1 MSRAILDIDELK
13 RFIAAL
19 QRTQAELNEKKRRIA
34 RKFKDLNEVW
44 QDAKYQRF
52 EQKFNETTAQ
62 IDQFLKYAELYI
74 EHLKRKGELAQRY
87 LER

>member
-1 MSRAILDIDELK
+1 MSRAILDINELK

-19 QRTQAELNEKKRRIA
+19 QRTQAELNEKKRRMGQ
-34 RKFKDLNEVW
+34 KFKDLSEVW
-44 QDAKYQRF
+44 QDAKYKRF

-62 IDQFLKYAELYI
+62 IDQFSKYADMYI
-74 EHLKRKGELAQRY
+74 DHLKRKGELAQRY

>member
-1 MSRAILDIDELK
+1 MARAILDIEELR

-19 QRTQAELNEKKRRIA
+19 QRTKAELNDKKRQMA
-34 RKFKDLNEVW
+34 QKFKDLNEVW
-44 QDAKYQRF
+44 QDAKYQKF
-52 EQKFNETTAQ
+52 EQTFNVTMAQ

-74 EHLKRKGELAQRY
+74 DHLKRKGELAQRY